1 MAMKTILLI
10 LTALLLLSCSTDE
23 FNQFY
28 SGDENK
34 GLTAR
39 TQDKIDDRLIGE
51 YIPYSIDYPGTVKIT
66 KDRLEYIG
74 GVLEFKN
81 YTTISV
87 IDCSFDIYLPDGTIL
102 KIQDRRKLGLII
114 LCIQYPDNKIQ
125 NIGIYKPYEEEAPEV
140 INQ

>member
-1 MAMKTILLI
+1 MAMKTILLT
-10 LTALLLLSCSTDE
+10 LTALFLLSCSTDE
-23 FNQFY
+23 FNPQHKESTTKETY
-28 SGDENK
+28 
-34 GLTAR
+34 R

-87 IDCSFDIYLPDGTIL
+87 IDCSFDIYLLDGTIL

-125 NIGIYKPYEEEAPEV
+125 NIGIFKPFKEGQI